1 MTRPLHA
8 ETKVQRGDSPT
19 AEQRE
24 HGYEPRDASPAKV
37 LLAIACF
44 LALMLLGLLFSAATL
59 GWLKAEEDRPR
70 DPTRSLAITP
80 PPPQLLANPVTS
92 RQRFDRA
99 MGRRLDK
106 AALDRAARSLIQRGW
121 QEDASAPSAEET
133 ARAHREAE
141 R

>member
-8 ETKVQRGDSPT
+8 ETEVQRGDSPT

-24 HGYEPRDASPAKV
+24 RGYEPRDASPAKV
-37 LLAIACF
+37 LLGVACF

-59 GWLKAEEDRPR
+59 GWLKTEEDKPR
-70 DPTRSLAITP
+70 DQTRSLAVTP
-80 PPPQLLANPVTS
+80 LPPHLLAEPVAS

-99 MGRRLDK
+99 MERQLDK
-106 AALDRAARSLIQRGW
+106 AALDRAAQLLVQRGW
-121 QEDASAPSAEET
+121 QEDASAPSTEET
-133 ARAHREAE
+133 ARAHRETE

>member
-24 HGYEPRDASPAKV
+24 RGYEPLDASPAKV
-37 LLAIACF
+37 LLGVACF
-44 LALMLLGLLFSAATL
+44 LALMVAGLLFSAATL

-70 DPTRSLAITP
+70 NPARGLAVKP
-80 PPPQLLANPVTS
+80 PPPHLLAEPLAS
-92 RQRFDRA
+92 RQRFDAA
-99 MGRRLDK
+99 MAKQRDK
-106 AALDRAARSLIQRGW
+106 AALDRAAQAVIQRGW
-121 QEDASAPSAEET
+121 QEDMPPPDAT
-133 ARAHREAE
+133 ARARRGAA